1 MRVWLGENDGVKL
14 VSADG
19 ASVDLRPVC
28 YEYEQEPAADSAG
41 EGEPVW
47 DANWLVIR
55 GQVRA
60 ADGRE
65 WTFRDPCLT
74 TWEAERLLEWLQAL
88 GCGEVRKALA
98 FTEPN
103 LGFRVDAQDD
113 ERVRLRVHFS
123 AESLPPGLRTPDAR
137 TPDARTPGRRTAGYD
152 VPLDVGRADLADA
165 ARTWAVDCQ
174 AFPLRGPGS

>member
-1 MRVWLGENDGVKL
+1 VKL

-19 ASVDLRPVC
+19 ASVDLRPVG
-28 YEYEQEPAADSAG
+28 YEYEQAPPADSAW
-41 EGEPVW
+41 ESEPVW
-47 DANWLVIR
+47 DANWLVIL

-65 WTFRDPCLT
+65 WTFSDPCLT

-88 GCGEVRKALA
+88 GCGEVRKALT

-123 AESLPPGLRTPDAR
+123 AESLPPGLRTADP
-137 TPDARTPGRRTAGYD
+137 RTADPRTASRRVGGYD
-152 VPLDVGRADLADA
+152 VLLAIGRADLAA
-165 ARTWAVDCQ
+165 AAQAWAEDCQ